1 MTSKT
6 INFKHKHAINMMTT
20 PSGLRTTH
28 TILDRIVARKLEEV
42 AALPPSLT
50 ASRRT
55 PPRDFAAALR
65 GEHVAL
71 IAEVK
76 HASPSK
82 GILIED
88 FRPLELGTQYAQH
101 GAAAISVLTDR
112 DFFGGDLR
120 DLATV
125 REAVGIPC
133 LRKDFMID
141 ARQIVEAH
149 QADADAILLIVA
161 ILDDARLLDLYQ
173 VAQAQGL
180 TALIE
185 VHTAEELDRAMR
197 LNPTVLGIN
206 NRDLHTFHVDL
217 DVTRQLAKL
226 VPTETT
232 LVAESGIFT
241 RADVETVAAAG
252 AHAILVGESL
262 VKSGNIPEQ
271 IKLLSGVK
279 SGAKQEG

>member
-1 MTSKT
+1 
-6 INFKHKHAINMMTT
+6 MMTT
-20 PSGLRTTH
+20 SSGLRTTH

-50 ASRRT
+50 VSRRT

-65 GEHVAL
+65 REHVTL

-88 FRPLELGTQYAQH
+88 FRPLDLGTQYAQH

-112 DFFGGDLR
+112 DFFGGALQ

-125 REAVGIPC
+125 RAAVPIPC

-226 VPTETT
+226 VPTATT

-262 VKSGNIPEQ
+262 VKSGNITEQ

-279 SGAKQEG
+279 SGGKSGAKQEG